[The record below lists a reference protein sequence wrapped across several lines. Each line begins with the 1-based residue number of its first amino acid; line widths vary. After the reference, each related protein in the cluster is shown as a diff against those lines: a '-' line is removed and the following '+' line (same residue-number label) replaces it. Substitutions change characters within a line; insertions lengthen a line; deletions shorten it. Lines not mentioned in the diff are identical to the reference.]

1 MPPVVLNAPIS
12 AQGEFAIKRFYGD
25 PKLAVAYL
33 PVAYKLLGGLKN
45 QMALSDIGFGHRLY
59 QLADGTKIRVI
70 RNGEMNIVEITTT
83 ITYRSLLRE
92 EIREAF
98 GGFVFYPKL
107 DGVTAYKSG
116 GANALMEIQWGGKNT
131 FNFKIIAPATKD
143 HGSQFA
149 FYGLDVYSWGAGHG
163 GDLPG
168 AGSTG
173 WNARRIYKNGRY
185 LLTCPQQVLGV
196 KPFLYKNEAEKI
208 EEVRLLVAYGYEQ
221 VRIGCYTASL
231 ELLPKDILLYNKKQ
245 YSDTFYIEFW
255 PVRFNSVGD
264 EFVTIVKYAT
274 NTSPL
279 TDYEDNYE
287 IYTLY
292 QVLSGSI
299 SISGDG
305 ISGEPEVKEELNY
318 APMQYTNTQ
327 RIAITGSHSDS
338 YAPRDG
344 CSSSVTDTHEFSGTA
359 LNEWSPV
366 SANKTFSFPY
376 VAVFIDDSIRIGHVE
391 ATVYKGSSSRFRS
404 EQTGDWSY
412 SFSQHLNEL
421 DHCILDYLEERGDS
435 ETHADTTIF
444 ESKKISYRFKF
455 EDISFLVYE
464 YEKTNTLEKIY
475 LATEDYSLINYT
487 TYNRTSIYTFTQRET
502 NIEKAKYTNGIYF
515 SANTGCVFYKTTSWT
530 RTNNYSGQRDIQY
543 ISTEDSSTYTVE
555 DNGSRKYTDTAS
567 ADVNFYDKFGNSFS
581 ESLTRSMPDVDIS
594 GFEGFNDI
602 PFIFVRDSNKDETT
616 THGPY
621 SEQIPPIWDQFEEAD
636 VSFSHVLDERFADSP
651 KDVWAYSFEID
662 HGLPHMYSNIT
673 EYRAECAFGPLANF
687 LPVVNDDGIPQKE
700 KLPGEK
706 LTVSPIG
713 LY

>member
-25 PKLAVAYL
+25 PKRAVAYL
-33 PVAYKLLGGLKN
+33 PVAYKLLGELKN
-45 QMALSDIGFGHRLY
+45 QMALSDIGFGHRLC
-59 QLADGTKIRVI
+59 QLVDGTKIRVI

-83 ITYRSLLRE
+83 ITYRSLLRKK
-92 EIREAF
+92 IGEAF

-107 DGVTAYKSG
+107 DGVTAYKNG
-116 GANALMEIQWGGKNT
+116 GVNALMEIQWGGKNT
-131 FNFKIIAPATKD
+131 FNLKIIAPATKD

-149 FYGLDVYSWGAGHG
+149 FYGFDVYSWGTGHG

-168 AGSTG
+168 VGSTG
-173 WNARRIYKNGRY
+173 GNARIIYKNGRI

-245 YSDTFYIEFW
+245 YSNTFYSEFW

-279 TDYEDNYE
+279 TEYEKDYE

-327 RIAITGSHSDS
+327 HLAFTYSHSSS
-338 YAPRDG
+338 YASRAG
-344 CSSSVTDTHEFSGTA
+344 CSGGTDTGETSSTA

-376 VAVFIDDSIRIGHVE
+376 VAVFIDDSIRIGYVE
-391 ATVYKGSSSRFRS
+391 ATVYKGSSFRS
-404 EQTGDWSY
+404 HTEQTG
-412 SFSQHLNEL
+412 F
-421 DHCILDYLEERGDS
+421 DYRRKRGGS
-435 ETHADTTIF
+435 ETHADKTIF
-444 ESKKISYRFKF
+444 ESKKISYRFEF
-455 EDISFLVYE
+455 EDISFLIYE
-464 YEKTNTLEKIY
+464 YEKTYTLEKTY
-475 LATEDYSLINYT
+475 SATENYSLINST
-487 TYNRTSIYTFTQRET
+487 TYNRTSIYTFTQLET
-502 NIEKAKYTNGIYF
+502 NIEKTKYINGIYF
-515 SANTGCVFYKTTSWT
+515 SANTGCVFYNTTSWT
-530 RTNNYSGQRDIQY
+530 STDNYSGQRDTKDI
-543 ISTEDSSTYTVE
+543 ITEDSYTSTIE
-555 DNGSRKYTDTAS
+555 DNGSRRLTDTAS

-581 ESLTRSMPDVDIS
+581 ENLTRSKPDRDIP
-594 GFEGFNDI
+594 GFEFFNDI
-602 PFIFVRDSNKDETT
+602 PDASLELNSDETT

-621 SEQIPPIWDQFEEAD
+621 SEQIPPIWKQFREAD
-636 VSFSHVLDERFADSP
+636 VGFSHVLDERFADSP
-651 KDVWAYSFEID
+651 KDVWAYSFEVD
-662 HGLPHMYSNIT
+662 HGLPYMYPPGKIT
-673 EYRAECAFGPLANF
+673 EYRAECAFGPLADF
-687 LPVVNDDGIPQKE
+687 LPVVNDAGIPQKE

-706 LTVSPIG
+706 LTVYPIG